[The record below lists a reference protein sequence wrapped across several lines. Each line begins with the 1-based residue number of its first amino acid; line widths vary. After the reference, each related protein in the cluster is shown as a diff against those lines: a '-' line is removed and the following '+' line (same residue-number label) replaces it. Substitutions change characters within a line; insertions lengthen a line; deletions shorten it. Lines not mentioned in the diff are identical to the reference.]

1 MSKVYGNQR
10 LNATEICCRQ
20 SREIVEPCMA
30 GGHLKTQNG
39 EQKMANTASS
49 GQVGTS
55 RVFKPLSV
63 TTLAIGRLPW
73 TLRDFRAAR
82 RLELFDANWLLI
94 CESETFILISIPI
107 PIKVLERKCSA

>member
-39 EQKMANTASS
+39 EQKMANTAPS
-49 GQVGTS
+49 G
-55 RVFKPLSV
+55 
-63 TTLAIGRLPW
+63 I
-73 TLRDFRAAR
+73 DEYAR
-82 RLELFDANWLLI
+82 IFAQ
-94 CESETFILISIPI
+94 F
-107 PIKVLERKCSA
+107 A